1 MKQICINSGGLPE
14 CLDGRRAGPG
24 TVADLSYSLYTLR
37 SQVCHILSS
46 GVRKNKLP
54 LPEC

>member
-14 CLDGRRAGPG
+14 SRERPRGPG
-24 TVADLSYSLYTLR
+24 TVADLSYSPFTLR

-46 GVRKNKLP
+46 GVRKNKLL
-54 LPEC
+54 LPQC

>member
-14 CLDGRRAGPG
+14 CLDGRRTGPG
-24 TVADLSYSLYTLR
+24 TVADLSYSPHTLR
-37 SQVCHILSS
+37 SRVCHILSS